1 MVTQIFQELFLPD
14 KWHQQ
19 WDKCMT
25 QWDKCMT
32 QWDKCMAQWDKCMTQ
47 CDKCMAQGDK
57 CMAQWDKCMTQ
68 WDKCMAKQQTKKQTT
83 VARCLLVYTY
93 DNVLLK
99 LVLFNKI
106 RRVQFLLTT

>member
-1 MVTQIFQELFLPD
+1 MVTQISQELFLPD

-19 WDKCMT
+19 WDKCMA
-25 QWDKCMT
+25 
-32 QWDKCMAQWDKCMTQ
+32 QWDKCMA
-47 CDKCMAQGDK
+47 
-57 CMAQWDKCMTQ
+57 Q

-99 LVLFNKI
+99 VSV
-106 RRVQFLLTT
+106 VQ